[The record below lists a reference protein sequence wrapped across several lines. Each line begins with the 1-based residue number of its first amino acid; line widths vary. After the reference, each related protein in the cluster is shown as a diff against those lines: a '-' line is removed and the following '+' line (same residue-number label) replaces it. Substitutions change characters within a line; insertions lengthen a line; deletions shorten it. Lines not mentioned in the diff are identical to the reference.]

1 MLCNPSLPIVIGI
14 SSRALFRLEDENAIF
29 EQEGVEA
36 YRQHQLDAEECT
48 LEPGSAFPLVQGL
61 LRLSQ
66 SCSSQL
72 VEVVIIS
79 HNSPELSLR
88 IFRSIEEHGLDIRRA
103 AFTSGSSIGPFLEAF
118 GVDLFLSRDAA
129 SVAEGLQRGIASAH
143 LYTPP
148 EGFKP
153 DEQQIRIAFDGDA
166 VIFSDEAER
175 IYQSHGLNAFTEHE
189 REKAKD
195 PLPEGPFANLLRKLG
210 SLRALPSIGPS
221 RLSFALVTARS
232 AQTHERVIR
241 TLRNWG
247 VTLDAAFF
255 LGGSSKMHLL
265 AAYKPHIFF
274 DDQDVH
280 CAPAAEITPSGRV
293 PSAEVSTR

>member
-1 MLCNPSLPIVIGI
+1 MPSDTSLPIVIGI

-29 EQEGVEA
+29 EQEGIEA
-36 YRQHQLDAEECT
+36 YRQHQLDAEESL

-61 LRLSQ
+61 LNLNDA
-66 SCSSQL
+66 SSKPL

-88 IFRSIEEHGLDIRRA
+88 IFRSIEHHGLDIRRA
-103 AFTSGSSIGPFLEAF
+103 AFTSGASIGPFLEAF

-129 SVAEGLQRGIASAH
+129 SVIEGLARGIASAH

-148 EGFKP
+148 EGLTP

-175 IYQSHGLNAFTEHE
+175 IYQSQGLHAFTEHE
-189 REKAKD
+189 REKAKE
-195 PLPEGPFANLLRKLG
+195 PLPEGPFANVLRKLG
-210 SLRALPSIGPS
+210 ALRALPNVGPA

-241 TLRNWG
+241 TFRQWG

-255 LGGSSKMHLL
+255 MGGSPKKHLL
-265 AAYKPHIFF
+265 SAYKPQIFF

-280 CAPAAEITPSGRV
+280 CAPAAQITPAGRV
-293 PSAEVSTR
+293 PYLVS

>member
-1 MLCNPSLPIVIGI
+1 MPSDTCLPIVIGI

-29 EQEGVEA
+29 EQEGIEA
-36 YRQHQLDAEECT
+36 YRQHQLDAEESL

-61 LRLSQ
+61 LNLNDA
-66 SCSSQL
+66 SSKPL

-88 IFRSIEEHGLDIRRA
+88 IFRSIEHHGLNIRRA
-103 AFTSGSSIGPFLEAF
+103 AFTSGASIGPFLEAF

-129 SVAEGLQRGIASAH
+129 SVIEGLARGIASAH

-148 EGFKP
+148 EGFTP

-175 IYQSHGLNAFTEHE
+175 IYQSQGLHAFTEHE
-189 REKAKD
+189 REKAKE
-195 PLPEGPFANLLRKLG
+195 PLPEGPFANVLRKLG
-210 SLRALPSIGPS
+210 ALRALPNVGPA

-241 TLRNWG
+241 TLRQWG

-255 LGGSSKMHLL
+255 MGGSPKKHLL
-265 AAYKPHIFF
+265 SAYKPHIFF

-280 CAPAAEITPSGRV
+280 CAPAAQITPAGRV
-293 PSAEVSTR
+293 PYLVS

>member
-1 MLCNPSLPIVIGI
+1 VPSDTSLPIVIGI

-36 YRQHQLDAEECT
+36 YRQHQLDAEESL

-61 LRLSQ
+61 LNLNGA
-66 SCSSQL
+66 SSKQL

-88 IFRSIEEHGLDIRRA
+88 IFRSIEDHGLDIRRA
-103 AFTSGSSIGPFLEAF
+103 AFTSGALIGPFLEAF

-129 SVAEGLQRGIASAH
+129 SVVEGLERGIASAH

-148 EGFKP
+148 EGFTP

-166 VIFSDEAER
+166 VIFSDEAEQ
-175 IYQSHGLNAFTEHE
+175 IYQSHGLHAFTAHE
-189 REKAKD
+189 REKAKE
-195 PLPEGPFANLLRKLG
+195 PLPEGPFANVLRKLG
-210 SLRALPSIGPS
+210 ALRALPNVGPA

-241 TLRNWG
+241 TLRQWG

-255 LGGSSKMHLL
+255 MGGSPKKHLL
-265 AAYKPHIFF
+265 SAYKPHIFF

-280 CAPAAEITPSGRV
+280 CAPAAQITPAGRV
-293 PSAEVSTR
+293 PSIDV

>member
-1 MLCNPSLPIVIGI
+1 MPSDTSLPIVIGI

-29 EQEGVEA
+29 EQEGIEA
-36 YRQHQLDAEECT
+36 YRQHQLDAEESL

-61 LRLSQ
+61 LNLNDA
-66 SCSSQL
+66 SSKPL

-88 IFRSIEEHGLDIRRA
+88 IFRSIEHHGLDIRRA
-103 AFTSGSSIGPFLEAF
+103 AFTSGASIGPFLEAF

-129 SVAEGLQRGIASAH
+129 SVVEGLARGIASAH

-148 EGFKP
+148 EGFTP

-175 IYQSHGLNAFTEHE
+175 IYQSQGLHAFTEHE
-189 REKAKD
+189 RENAKE
-195 PLPEGPFANLLRKLG
+195 PLPEGPFANVLRKLG
-210 SLRALPSIGPS
+210 ALRALPNVGPA

-241 TLRNWG
+241 TLRQWG

-255 LGGSSKMHLL
+255 MGGSPKKHLL
-265 AAYKPHIFF
+265 SAYKPHIFF

-280 CAPAAEITPSGRV
+280 CAPAAQITPAGRV
-293 PSAEVSTR
+293 PYLVS

>member
-1 MLCNPSLPIVIGI
+1 MPSDTSLPIVIGI

-29 EQEGVEA
+29 EQEGIEA
-36 YRQHQLDAEECT
+36 YRQHQLDAEESL
-48 LEPGSAFPLVQGL
+48 LEPGSAYPLVQGL
-61 LRLSQ
+61 LNLNDA
-66 SCSSQL
+66 SSKPL

-88 IFRSIEEHGLDIRRA
+88 IFRSIDHHGLDIRRA
-103 AFTSGSSIGPFLEAF
+103 AFTSGASIGPFLEAF

-129 SVAEGLQRGIASAH
+129 SVIEGLARGIASAH

-148 EGFKP
+148 EGFTP

-175 IYQSHGLNAFTEHE
+175 IYQSQGLHAFTEHE
-189 REKAKD
+189 REKAKE
-195 PLPEGPFANLLRKLG
+195 PLPEGPFANVLRKLG
-210 SLRALPSIGPS
+210 ALRALPNVGPA

-241 TLRNWG
+241 TLRQWG

-255 LGGSSKMHLL
+255 MGGSPKKHLL
-265 AAYKPHIFF
+265 SAYKPHIFF

-280 CAPAAEITPSGRV
+280 CAPAAQITPAGRV
-293 PSAEVSTR
+293 PYLVS

>member
-1 MLCNPSLPIVIGI
+1 MPSDTSLPIVIGI

-29 EQEGVEA
+29 EQEGIEA
-36 YRQHQLDAEECT
+36 YRQHQLDAEESL

-61 LRLSQ
+61 LNLNDA
-66 SCSSQL
+66 SSKPL

-88 IFRSIEEHGLDIRRA
+88 IFRSIEHHGLDIRRA
-103 AFTSGSSIGPFLEAF
+103 AFTSGASIGPFLEAF

-129 SVAEGLQRGIASAH
+129 SVVEGLARGIASAH

-148 EGFKP
+148 EGFTP

-175 IYQSHGLNAFTEHE
+175 IYQSQGLHAFTEHE
-189 REKAKD
+189 REKAKE
-195 PLPEGPFANLLRKLG
+195 PLPEGPFANVLRKLG
-210 SLRALPSIGPS
+210 ALRALPNVGPA

-241 TLRNWG
+241 TLRQWG

-255 LGGSSKMHLL
+255 MGGSPKKHLL
-265 AAYKPHIFF
+265 SAYKPHIFF

-280 CAPAAEITPSGRV
+280 CAPAAQITPAGRV
-293 PSAEVSTR
+293 PYLVS

>member
-1 MLCNPSLPIVIGI
+1 VPSDTSLPIVIGI

-36 YRQHQLDAEECT
+36 YRQHQLDAEESL

-61 LRLSQ
+61 LNLNEAPSKP
-66 SCSSQL
+66 L

-88 IFRSIEEHGLDIRRA
+88 IFRSIEDHGLDIRRA
-103 AFTSGSSIGPFLEAF
+103 AFTSGASIGPFLEAF

-129 SVAEGLQRGIASAH
+129 SVVEGLERGIASAH

-148 EGFKP
+148 EGFTP

-175 IYQSHGLNAFTEHE
+175 IYQSQGLHAFTEHE
-189 REKAKD
+189 REKAKE
-195 PLPEGPFANLLRKLG
+195 PLPEGPFANVLRKLG
-210 SLRALPSIGPS
+210 ALRAQPNVGPA

-241 TLRNWG
+241 TLRQWG
-247 VTLDAAFF
+247 VTLDVAFF
-255 LGGSSKMHLL
+255 MGGSPKKHLL
-265 AAYKPHIFF
+265 SAYKPHIFF

-280 CAPAAEITPSGRV
+280 CAPAAQITPAGRV
-293 PSAEVSTR
+293 PSIDV